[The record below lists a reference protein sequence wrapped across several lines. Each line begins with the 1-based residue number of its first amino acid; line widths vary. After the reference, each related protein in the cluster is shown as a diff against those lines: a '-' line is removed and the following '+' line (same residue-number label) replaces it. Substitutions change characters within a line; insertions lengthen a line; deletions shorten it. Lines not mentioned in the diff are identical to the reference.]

1 MVDMDLCGRT
11 ISEIMVLGQPQMI
24 VLFRLDSPMNTACMH
39 ALISDHCVYL
49 NSVIFYFFLGGG
61 EESFTPLG
69 EESVTPLAECSLVID
84 SYLFLKHG
92 TRVFNQRQNRKH
104 VKRISPTSFVW
115 GRGEWRQ

>member
-1 MVDMDLCGRT
+1 MWEDYLRNNGLRAATDDCFVQ
-11 ISEIMVLGQPQMI
+11 V
-24 VLFRLDSPMNTACMH
+24 RLSNEYCMH
-39 ALISDHCVYL
+39 ACTYL
-49 NSVIFYFFLGGG
+49 RSLRVSEFSYILFFWGGG
-61 EESFTPLG
+61 GGGKESFTPLG